1 MPDERFESLV
11 DSTADHMAQT
21 DDENLATDSKL
32 EWTKAQQREK
42 LNRSNSGAGG
52 LSDAAAAGGYK
63 GPLDRATRDFVSLI
77 FDVEMMTDAM
87 NELGIDTAKMPLAKL
102 SKATISKAFSVL
114 SELQRAFE
122 ADSDAAMN
130 DRANVDSLSNKFY
143 CCIPHRVPRGATT
156 LPLIA
161 SLDML
166 KAKTAVVQALAE
178 MEVAAKL
185 MSSAGADDREED
197 AIDAHYKTL
206 KTQLRGVEKGS
217 ELWQR
222 LDTYLQRTHAPTHTA
237 YSLELVDLLE
247 MTREGDDAR
256 FAPWAGNENR
266 MLLWHGSRKTSWVC
280 IISQG
285 LCVASPEAPSA
296 GRLFGKGA
304 CFTDMSSK
312 SANYCFATS
321 DKATGIL
328 MLCEVALGNMKERT
342 AAFYETAIPN
352 TAHQSTAGIGR
363 YHPDPKDA
371 FRDDSGCLIPMGK
384 CVPSSQQDTAL
395 LYNEFVVYDTG
406 QIRPRYLLRLNFN
419 YKRKCGTFV

>member
-1 MPDERFESLV
+1 MADEHFESLV
-11 DSTADHMAQT
+11 DSTAEHMAQT
-21 DDENLATDSKL
+21 DENIATVSKL
-32 EWTKAQQREK
+32 ERTKAQQQHEK
-42 LNRSNSGAGG
+42 LDRSNSGTGG
-52 LSDAAAAGGYK
+52 CCDATAAGGYK
-63 GPLDRATRDFVSLI
+63 GPLDRSTRDFVSLI
-77 FDVEMMTDAM
+77 FDVELMIDAM
-87 NELGIDTAKMPLAKL
+87 KELEVDTAKMPLGKL

-114 SELQRAFE
+114 SELQKVFE
-122 ADSDAAMN
+122 ADTNALMN

-178 MEVAAKL
+178 MKVAAKL
-185 MSSAGADDREED
+185 MASAGAGDDGED

-247 MTREGDDAR
+247 MNREGDDAR
-256 FAPWAGNENR
+256 FAPCAANENR
-266 MLLWHGSRKTSWVC
+266 MLLWHGSRLASWVG

-285 LCVASPEAPSA
+285 LCIASPEATSA

-304 CFTDMSSK
+304 YFTDMSSK
-312 SANYCFATS
+312 SANYCFASS
-321 DKATGIL
+321 DKKTGIL
-328 MLCEVALGNMKERT
+328 MLCEVALGIMKERT

-352 TAHQSTAGIGR
+352 TAHQSTVGIGR

-371 FRDDSGCLIPMGK
+371 FRDDSGCVIPMGK
-384 CVPSSQQDTAL
+384 CVPSSQQDTTL
-395 LYNEFVVYDTG
+395 LYNEFVVYDTH

-419 YKRKCGTFV
+419 YKRQCGTCV

>member
-1 MPDERFESLV
+1 MADEHFESLV
-11 DSTADHMAQT
+11 DSTAEHMAQT
-21 DDENLATDSKL
+21 DEENLATGSKL
-32 EWTKAQQREK
+32 EWTKAQQHEK
-42 LNRSNSGAGG
+42 LNRSNFTSGVGG

-63 GPLDRATRDFVSLI
+63 GPLDRSTRDFVSLI
-77 FDVEMMTDAM
+77 FDVEMMMDAM
-87 NELGIDTAKMPLAKL
+87 KELEIDTAKMPLGKL
-102 SKATISKAFSVL
+102 SKATISTAFSVL
-114 SELQRAFE
+114 SELQKMFE
-122 ADSDAAMN
+122 ADPDAILN
-130 DRANVDSLSNKFY
+130 DRANVDSLANKFY
-143 CCIPHRVPRGATT
+143 CCIPHRVPQGATT

-161 SLDML
+161 SLEMV

-178 MEVAAKL
+178 MKVAAKL
-185 MSSAGADDREED
+185 MASAGADDGED
-197 AIDAHYKTL
+197 AIDVHYKTL
-206 KTQLRGVEKGS
+206 RTQLRGVEKGS

-247 MTREGDDAR
+247 MNREGDDAR

-266 MLLWHGSRKTSWVC
+266 MLLWHGSRLASWVC

-285 LCVASPEAPSA
+285 LCVEAPSA

-304 CFTDMSSK
+304 YVTDMSSK
-312 SANYCFATS
+312 SANYCFASS

-342 AAFYETAIPN
+342 TAFCETAIPN
-352 TAHQSTAGIGR
+352 TAHQSTVGIGR

-371 FRDDSGCLIPMGK
+371 FRDDSGCVIPMGK
-384 CVPSSQQDTAL
+384 CVPSSQRDTTL